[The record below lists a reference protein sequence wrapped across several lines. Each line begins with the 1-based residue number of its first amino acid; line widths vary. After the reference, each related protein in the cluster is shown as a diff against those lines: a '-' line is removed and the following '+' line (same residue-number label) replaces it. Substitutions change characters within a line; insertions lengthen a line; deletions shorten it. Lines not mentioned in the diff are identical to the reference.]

1 MKVYQILILLIFA
14 SCAVSSRTRVS
25 RVITPTTKI
34 QIAYFWITT
43 ANGGEYFLNA
53 INFID
58 TGDMWILYT
67 KTAGDEPEFLDVF
80 QIDRGDIWYLP
91 FAGRSGLREMST
103 KDYIADLFVKAA
115 QMDVKEIRK
124 IGYYEF

>member
-1 MKVYQILILLIFA
+1 
-14 SCAVSSRTRVS
+14 
-25 RVITPTTKI
+25 
-34 QIAYFWITT
+34 
-43 ANGGEYFLNA
+43 LNA

-91 FAGRSGLREMST
+91 FAGRSGVREMST
-103 KDYIADLFVKAA
+103 KDYIAYLFVMAA
-115 QMDVKEIRK
+115 QQDVKEIKK
-124 IGYYEF
+124 IDITSFKNR